1 MDRQRIARECLEIER
16 AGCSVR
22 EFLHGLGCI
31 SPWGTWYRL
40 QREELGRKLWE
51 IQDGKGEMVMANITP
66 EQREEAICIAMDGK
80 SPLPYLKECGCMKPG
95 VAWHNIKRFMEKDE
109 PERFAQLMAAS
120 AKSLDDSLNECAQE
134 EKQKVEDAIRA
145 AKEAEKPKKEKNPR
159 KIQAEDVSKKPEP
172 VMAEAGTVF
181 CESLAVSAL
190 RDDTVGEFYFDAK
203 YMTLDWRAP
212 DGTEVS
218 LTAKTWHQ
226 VLEKLPAVMKILGI

>member
-1 MDRQRIARECLEIER
+1 MDRRRIARECLEIEK

-40 QREELGRKLWE
+40 QREELGRKLWQIE
-51 IQDGKGEMVMANITP
+51 DGKGEMVMANITP
-66 EQREEAICIAMDGK
+66 EQREEAINIAMAGSD
-80 SPLPYLKECGCMKPG
+80 PIAYLKECGSANPG
-95 VAWHNIKRFMEKDE
+95 VAWHNIKRCLEKDE
-109 PERFAQLMAAS
+109 PERFCQLMDKS
-120 AKSLDDSLNECAQE
+120 AEPKIDLTIRS
-134 EKQKVEDAIRA
+134 EDL
-145 AKEAEKPKKEKNPR
+145 AEKPKKEKKPR

-181 CESLAVSAL
+181 FESLAVSAL
-190 RDDTVGEFYFDAK
+190 RDDTVGEFYFDTK